1 MCALKSLIM
10 SSKFFY
16 NLIVISSFTLFSTLG
31 LSQSSNFSNLEFEK
45 EQVIDKLISKFN
57 SNRSPGFALV
67 VFDKGEIVFRK
78 AVGMA
83 DVENQIPIR
92 TNTKFPLSE
101 MSAHFTAFAVMMLA
115 EEGILSLE
123 NKIEEYLPEV
133 PDFCKSVKVEDLLRH
148 SSGIDQYD
156 RLKYYAG
163 WTEGDLFLHEDA
175 LEMLTLQKE
184 LLFEPGTEVL
194 FSETNL
200 VLLAEI
206 ISAVSKVSFDQFMKE
221 QVFNPL
227 QMSNTLV
234 ATSHSQLIK
243 NVALPYDVDENIL
256 KKQAITTYVL
266 GANNVYS
273 TLDDLAKWEK
283 NLYSKSPKLVSAKMI
298 EKMNS
303 VISFK
308 TNGKTITP
316 FDGTTWGQI
325 GYHPE
330 RGGFKWYMSGS
341 TGGFSSCVTK
351 IVNKGVT
358 AYALSNS
365 GEPFTTNHVSIV
377 ASLNQYPDLFPLPT
391 EIDYSSV
398 NTIKVKSKELEKYCG
413 YFWNASEG
421 YSRKITVENDTLRYV
436 RSDGRTSPLIPLEK
450 DKFQMVIPNSDIQL
464 IINFDLKN
472 GAKFYS
478 KYNYYE
484 EFLFKKIDYKP
495 IDSSKLK
502 EYTGTYVNKDFG
514 VVYNLSNR
522 DDKLILKSL
531 RNGESVLQHVVD
543 DTFSSNMYF
552 FRNVSFDRNDKNSI
566 DGMNINYK
574 GKENLNLKRIA
585 QN

>member
-1 MCALKSLIM
+1 MI
-10 SSKFFY
+10 
-16 NLIVISSFTLFSTLG
+16 STLG

-45 EQVIDKLISKFN
+45 EQLIDKLISKFN
-57 SNRSPGFALV
+57 SNQGPGFALV
-67 VFDKGEIVFRK
+67 VFDKGELVFRK
-78 AVGMA
+78 ALGMA

-101 MSAHFTAFAVMMLA
+101 MSAHFTAFAVLMLA
-115 EEGILSLE
+115 EKGKLSLE
-123 NKIEEYLPEV
+123 NKIEEYLPEL
-133 PDFCKSVKVEDLLRH
+133 PEFCKSIKVEDLLRH

-175 LEMLTLQKE
+175 LNMLSLQKE
-184 LLFEPGTEVL
+184 LLFEPGTKVI

-206 ISAVSKVSFDQFMKE
+206 ISAVSKVPFDQFMKE
-221 QVFNPL
+221 QVFSPL

-243 NVALPYDVDENIL
+243 NLALPYDVDENEL
-256 KKQAITTYVL
+256 NKQTITTYVL

-283 NLYSKSPKLVSAKMI
+283 NLYSKRPKLASPKMI

-303 VISFK
+303 VIKFEK
-308 TNGKTITP
+308 NGKTITP
-316 FDGTTWGQI
+316 YDGTTWGQI

-341 TGGFSSCVTK
+341 TGGYSSCVTK

-365 GEPFTTNHVSIV
+365 GEPFTTNHVSVV
-377 ASLNQYPDLFPLPT
+377 ASLNLYPELFPLPT
-391 EIDYSSV
+391 EIDYSRI

-413 YFWNASEG
+413 HFWNASEG
-421 YSRKITVENDTLRYV
+421 YSRKITIENDTLRYV
-436 RSDGRTSPLIPLEK
+436 RTDGRTSPLIPLEK
-450 DKFQMVIPNSDIQL
+450 DKFQMVIPNSDAQL
-464 IINFDLKN
+464 IINFDFKN
-472 GAKFYS
+472 GTKFYS

-484 EFLFKKIDYKP
+484 EFLFEKIDYKP
-495 IDSSKLK
+495 IDSNNLK

-514 VVYNLSNR
+514 AVYNLSYR
-522 DDKLILKSL
+522 DDKLILKST
-531 RNGESVLQHVVD
+531 RKEESVLHHVVD
-543 DTFSSNMYF
+543 DTFSSNIYF
-552 FRNVSFDRNDKNSI
+552 FRNVSFERNHMNSI

-574 GKENLNLKRIA
+574 GNSNLNFKRIA